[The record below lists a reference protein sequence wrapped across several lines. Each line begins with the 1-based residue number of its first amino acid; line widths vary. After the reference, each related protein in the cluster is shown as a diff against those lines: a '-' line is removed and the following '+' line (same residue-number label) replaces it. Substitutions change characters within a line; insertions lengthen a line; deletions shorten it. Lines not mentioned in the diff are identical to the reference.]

1 MSATPHPL
9 TLNAT
14 PHPFAL
20 SLSKGFPSCWS
31 VEKERASTSSART
44 VNDSGV
50 AQLALAALLP
60 IFPFLTFPSE

>member
-20 SLSKGFPSCWS
+20 SLSKGFPS
-31 VEKERASTSSART
+31 
-44 VNDSGV
+44 
-50 AQLALAALLP
+50 L
-60 IFPFLTFPSE
+60 FLTFPSE